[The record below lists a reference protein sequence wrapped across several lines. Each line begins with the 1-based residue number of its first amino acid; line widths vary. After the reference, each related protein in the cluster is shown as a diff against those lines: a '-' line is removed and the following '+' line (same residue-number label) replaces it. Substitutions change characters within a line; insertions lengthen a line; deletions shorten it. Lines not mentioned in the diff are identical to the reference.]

1 MAENAPNRKWQL
13 YIDDHGTSWNK
24 MGSTGD
30 GCDALSGTAA
40 AVAGTQNFPAQSRR
54 YRARE
59 AVFID
64 PATFRQKTCIMY
76 TAAAAAA
83 LSGSSTIAVDVPGS
97 ATPVTYS
104 FQALI
109 GEKTPTRSISRN
121 LAD

>member
-40 AVAGTQNFPAQSRR
+40 AVAGTQDFPAQSQR
-54 YRARE
+54 YRARK
-59 AVFID
+59 AVFVD
-64 PATFRQKTCIMY
+64 PATFRRKTCIIY

-83 LSGSSTIAVDVPGS
+83 LSGSSTVAVDVPGS

-104 FQALI
+104 FQGI
-109 GEKTPTRSISRN
+109 VPEKTPLNSISRN

>member
-1 MAENAPNRKWQL
+1 MAENAPNRKFQL
-13 YIDDHGTSWNK
+13 YIDDHGTHWNK

-30 GCDALSGTAA
+30 GCDAISGTAA
-40 AVAGTQNFPAQSRR
+40 AVAGTQNFPKQSRR
-54 YRARE
+54 YRARQ

-64 PATFRQKTCIMY
+64 PATFRTKTCVIY

-83 LSGSSTIAVDVPGS
+83 ISGASTVSVDVPGS

-104 FQALI
+104 FDHLVP
-109 GEKTPTRSISRN
+109 EKTPVKSISRN